1 MSQQLLQKR
10 IGRRTFLGATAAGA
24 AFAGGLVPSTAAAAT
39 KTVKIG
45 FLAPLTGEVSAWG
58 LPGLYGCEIWAE
70 KVNAAGGVQ
79 IGDDTYTFEFVSY
92 DNEYAPEK
100 ARAGA
105 TKLIFEDDVKFIMML
120 GGDTWPAVQPIA
132 NKSGML
138 VSTLLPSDLSPDT
151 TTLIAPCEVHP
162 IYNVTGVWWL
172 ADQMPDLKSAV
183 ICAQDDALGRP
194 SVATY
199 LAAFEAHGI
208 DVQDTVFFDP
218 ATSDFAPVMTSML
231 SKNPDILCLDTAY
244 ADYVHPLCEQAYQ
257 QGFKGKI
264 ISCTADFYEK
274 IVEKTSKE
282 FMEGVIFQF
291 PDFDDPALSQ
301 PGINFDAPGEFYAEY
316 SKRWPGEWGAV
327 SWEYASIMGSLGAG
341 RPAGRQ
347 RGAAGRPGRHEAGRH
362 RQARLRRRELVGQG
376 AVRNRQRAGRQLAG
390 GGDRERQGRH
400 QGVPEY
406 PRVVGHARR
415 SAGEALHRDGRDVPP
430 ARLSCAGR
438 RNRATAEMNGGAET
452 RPSCCRPPT
461 ARASRHGESPQ

>member
-1 MSQQLLQKR
+1 M
-10 IGRRTFLGATAAGA
+10 
-24 AFAGGLVPSTAAAAT
+24 
-39 KTVKIG
+39 
-45 FLAPLTGEVSAWG
+45 
-58 LPGLYGCEIWAE
+58 
-70 KVNAAGGVQ
+70 NAAGGVQ
-79 IGDDTYTFEFVSY
+79 IGDDSYTFEFVSY
-92 DNEYAPEK
+92 ENEYAPEK

-151 TTLIAPCEVHP
+151 GTLIAPCEVHP

-208 DVQDTVFFDP
+208 DVLDTVFFDP
-218 ATSDFAPVMTSML
+218 ATTDFAPVMTSML

-257 QGFKGKI
+257 QEFKGKI

-274 IVEKTSKE
+274 IIEKTSKE
-282 FMEGVIFQF
+282 FMEGFIFQF

-301 PGINFDAPGEFYAEY
+301 PGINFDAPEEFYAEY

-327 SWEYASIMGSLGAG
+327 SWEYASIMDLWVQGAQRAGSVEPQDVLAG
-341 RPAGRQ
+341 MKQG
-347 RGAAGRPGRHEAGRH
+347 GTGK
-362 RQARLRRRELVGQG
+362 ARLRRRELVGQG
-376 AVRNRQRAGRQLAG
+376 AVRDRQRAGRQLAG

-415 SAGEALHRDGRDVPP
+415 SAGQALHRDGRDVPS
-430 ARLSCAGR
+430 ARLSRTDRRDCAI
-438 RNRATAEMNGGAET
+438 AELNGGADT
-452 RPSCCRPPT
+452 RPSGRSLPGLQPALLST
-461 ARASRHGESPQ
+461 VANR

>member
-1 MSQQLLQKR
+1 MAKQLFQKR
-10 IGRRTFLGATAAGA
+10 IGRRTFLGTTAAGA
-24 AFAGGLVPSTAAAAT
+24 ALAGGLVPSTAAAAT

-45 FLAPLTGEVSAWG
+45 FLAPLTGEVAAWG

-79 IGDDTYTFEFVSY
+79 IGDDTCTFEFVSY

-105 TKLIFEDDVKFIMML
+105 TKLIFEDEVKFIMML

-208 DVQDTVFFDP
+208 DVLDTVFFDLS
-218 ATSDFAPVMTSML
+218 TTDFAPVMTSML
-231 SKNPDILCLDTAY
+231 AKNPDILCLDTAY

-282 FMEGVIFQF
+282 FMEGFIFQF
-291 PDFDDPALSQ
+291 PDFDDPALNQ
-301 PGINFDAPGEFYAEY
+301 EGINFAAPGGVLRRVQQALA
-316 SKRWPGEWGAV
+316 RRVGRGV
-327 SWEYASIMGSLGAG
+327 VGVRVDHGSLGAG
-341 RPAGRQ
+341 RPADRQ
-347 RGAAGRPGRHEAGRH
+347 RGAPGRAGRHEAGRH

-376 AVRNRQRAGRQLAG
+376 AVRDRQRAGRQLAG

-400 QGVPEY
+400 QGVPQH
-406 PRVVGHARR
+406 PRVVGHAR
-415 SAGEALHRDGRDVPP
+415 
-430 ARLSCAGR
+430 
-438 RNRATAEMNGGAET
+438 
-452 RPSCCRPPT
+452 
-461 ARASRHGESPQ
+461 

>member
-1 MSQQLLQKR
+1 MSKQLFQKR

-24 AFAGGLVPSTAAAAT
+24 AVAGGLVPTTAAAAA

-45 FLAPLTGEVSAWG
+45 FLAPLTGEVAAWG

-70 KVNAAGGVQ
+70 KMNAAGGVQ

-151 TTLIAPCEVHP
+151 GTLIAPCEVHP

-208 DVQDTVFFDP
+208 DVLDTVFFDP
-218 ATSDFAPVMTSML
+218 ATTDFAPVMTSML

-257 QGFKGKI
+257 QEFKGKI

-274 IVEKTSKE
+274 IIEKTSKE
-282 FMEGVIFQF
+282 FMEGFIFQF

-301 PGINFDAPGEFYAEY
+301 PGINFDAPEDFYAEY

-327 SWEYASIMGSLGAG
+327 SWSTRRSWTCGSRAPSGPAAWGPG
-341 RPAGRQ
+341 RA
-347 RGAAGRPGRHEAGRH
+347 GRHEAGRH

-376 AVRNRQRAGRQLAG
+376 AVRDRQCAGRQLAG

-400 QGVPEY
+400 QGVPQH
-406 PRVVGHARR
+406 PRMVGQARR
-415 SAGEALHRDGRDVPP
+415 SAGQALYRDGRDVPS
-430 ARLSCAGR
+430 ARLSRTDRRDCAI
-438 RNRATAEMNGGAET
+438 AELNGGVDT
-452 RPSCCRPPT
+452 RPSGCSLPGLQPALLSTVANR
-461 ARASRHGESPQ
+461 